1 LGFKLKR
8 CIFAEISV
16 YEKNGWFMDAHRFL
30 QLQLDEELFPVFYLY
45 TVCAANGREAGQGI

>member
-16 YEKNGWFMDAHRFL
+16 YEKNGWFMGARRFL
-30 QLQLDEELFPVFYLY
+30 QLQFNEELFPMFYLY
-45 TVCAANGREAGQGI
+45 AVSAANG